1 MRFIACAA
9 ALALVGVSAPDSRSH
24 DLSVPNVGWRESSAG
39 VERAVFDVSGGGEGW
54 RTRVIAVRLDP
65 SRVRFRLRARLRDL
79 TPAWDVERAPA
90 GAVVA
95 VNAGQFSGYAPWGW
109 LVMDGKEVRSPGR
122 GPLAAALAWDRAG
135 RVRWIDDL
143 GDTRM
148 DAGIVEAIQ
157 SYPTLIGADGQVP
170 SAIRRPG
177 HGVDVEHRDGRL
189 AIGTTGDG
197 RVLIA
202 LTRFNGLGALSPD
215 VPFGLSLEEMANVMR
230 ALGCRRAVSLD
241 GGISA
246 QLLVRESGR
255 TLVWRGWRPVPLG
268 LVAEPVQ
275 SDRSPHDPPGAP
287 HVVTE

>member
-1 MRFIACAA
+1 MRFIAGAA
-9 ALALVGVSAPDSRSH
+9 TLALVAASGPNPPSS
-24 DLSVPNVGWRESSAG
+24 DLSVPPVAWRQSSAG

-79 TPAWDVERAPA
+79 IPAWDVERAPV

-109 LVMDGKEVRSPGR
+109 LVMDGKEVRPPGR

-143 GDTRM
+143 GGTRM

-157 SYPTLIGADGQVP
+157 SYPMLIDADGQVP
-170 SAIRRPG
+170 SAIRLPG
-177 HGVDVEHRDGRL
+177 NGVDVEHRDSRL
-189 AIGTTGDG
+189 AIGTTGDV

-215 VPFGLSLEEMANVMR
+215 LPFGLNLEEMAIVMR
-230 ALGCRRAVSLD
+230 GLGCRRAVSLD

-246 QLLVRESGR
+246 QLLVREGDR
-255 TLVWRGWRPVPLG
+255 TIVWRGWRPVPLG
-268 LVAEPVQ
+268 LVAEPV
-275 SDRSPHDPPGAP
+275 HGAD
-287 HVVTE
+287 VRGKAKAEK